1 MNHNFF
7 QFIKQFEII
16 YKIDGNRSTLKIEFD
31 RFLAQIKKLKPL
43 KNNILLLPCRK
54 DLSPQKRGE

>member
-43 KNNILLLPCRK
+43 KNNIPLLPCRK